1 MFEIKYFTVNPLQ
14 ENTYVLINDKKECI
28 IIDPGFYYQNEREEF
43 LQFIQENGLTVTR
56 LLNTHCHL
64 DHIFANNLVTK
75 TFGVGLE
82 IHQKDQVVLDRSPQS
97 GIMYNLPFEPSPM
110 PKSYL
115 EEGDKVM
122 LGDDVLEVLLTPG
135 HSPGSISFY
144 CAAQQFVIAGDVLFR
159 QSVGRSDFP
168 GGNFETLAR
177 SIREKLYN
185 LPDEV
190 VVYPG
195 HGPSTTIGF
204 EKRHNPFVPEDP
216 NTRFA

>member
-14 ENTYVLINDKKECI
+14 ENTYALINDKKECI
-28 IIDPGFYYQNEREEF
+28 IIDPGFYYQNEREDF
-43 LQFIQENGLTVTR
+43 LQFIRENGLTVTR

-64 DHIFANNLVTK
+64 DHIFANNLVAK

-115 EEGDKVM
+115 AEGDKVI

-204 EKRHNPFVPEDP
+204 EKKHNPFVPEDP

>member
-1 MFEIKYFTVNPLQ
+1 MLEIKYFTVNPLQ
-14 ENTYVLINDKKECI
+14 ENTYVLINEKKQCI
-28 IIDPGFYYQNEREEF
+28 IIDPGFYYENEREEF
-43 LQFIQENGLTVTR
+43 LQFIRESGLEVVR

-64 DHIFANNLVTK
+64 DHIFGNALVVK

-82 IHQKDQVVLDRSPQS
+82 IHEKDQVVLDRSPQS
-97 GIMYNLPFEPSPM
+97 GLMYNLPFEPSPM

-115 EEGDKVM
+115 KEGEKVV
-122 LGDDVLEVLLTPG
+122 LGEDELDILFTPG
-135 HSPGSISFY
+135 HSPGSISLY
-144 CAAQQFVIAGDVLFR
+144 CAKQQFVIAGDVLFK

-177 SIREKLYN
+177 SIRQQLYT
-185 LPDEV
+185 LPDDT

-204 EKRHNPFVPEDP
+204 EKIHNPFVPEDP
-216 NTRFA
+216 TSRFA

>member
-1 MFEIKYFTVNPLQ
+1 MFEIQYFTVNPLQ
-14 ENTYVLINDKKECI
+14 ENTYVLINEKKECI

-43 LQFIQENGLTVTR
+43 LGFIRDRGLKVAR

-64 DHIFANNLVTK
+64 DHVFGNALVAK
-75 TFGVGLE
+75 TFGAGLE
-82 IHQKDQVVLDRSPQS
+82 IHEKEQPVLDRSPQS
-97 GIMYNLPFEPSPM
+97 GVMYNLPFEPSPM

-115 EEGDKVM
+115 AEGDRVK
-122 LGDDVLEVLLTPG
+122 LGDDELEVLLTPG

-144 CAAQQFVIAGDVLFR
+144 CAAQGFVIAGDVLFR

-177 SIREKLYN
+177 SIRQKLYA
-185 LPDEV
+185 LPDET

-204 EKRHNPFVPEDP
+204 EKVHNPFVPED
-216 NTRFA
+216 RSSRLA

>member
-43 LQFIQENGLTVTR
+43 LQFIRENGLTVAR

-64 DHIFANNLVTK
+64 DHIFANNLVVK

-82 IHQKDQVVLDRSPQS
+82 IHRKDQVVLDRSPQS

-115 EEGDKVM
+115 EEGDKVV

-144 CAAQQFVIAGDVLFR
+144 CATQQFVIAGDVLFR

-204 EKRHNPFVPEDP
+204 EKVHNPFVPEDP
-216 NTRFA
+216 STRFA